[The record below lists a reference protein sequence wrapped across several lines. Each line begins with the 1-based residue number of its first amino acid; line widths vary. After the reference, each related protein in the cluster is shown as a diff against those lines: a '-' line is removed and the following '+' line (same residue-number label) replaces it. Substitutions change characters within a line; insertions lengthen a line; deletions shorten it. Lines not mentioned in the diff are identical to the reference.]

1 MSRRGFALLAVL
13 WTLTAITM
21 LTGAAMAV
29 ARLGGTT
36 TRNRVL
42 LARAAWAREACG
54 EILQARWASPLAH
67 PMPRKL
73 DTVDLG
79 RGTWCTATLEDP
91 SVKLNLNL
99 ADRAALVTLLR
110 AVVRRAAPVD
120 SLVDALLDWR
130 DPDTVPRRFGDESSG
145 NRNAPLADVW
155 ELRSVRGFTDS
166 LVGTLAGFLTTRGTG
181 AINVNE
187 APPEVLATL
196 PGMTDEAIRMVIMHR
211 RETPLPYADVLASLL
226 SPSGRRALL
235 ASYPEFVR
243 SAVFAAPQLVGTV
256 MGGVRGTPLVARVT
270 LTMVPVAGR
279 LAVIR
284 RETE

>member
-21 LTGAAMAV
+21 LTGAAMVV
-29 ARLGGTT
+29 ARLGSTT

-42 LARAAWAREACG
+42 LTRAGWAREACT
-54 EILQARWASPLAH
+54 EILQARYAQDPFV
-67 PMPRKL
+67 RRL
-73 DTVDLG
+73 DSVDLG
-79 RGTWCTATLEDP
+79 RNTWCSAALEDP
-91 SVKLNLNL
+91 SMKLNLNL
-99 ADRAALVTLLR
+99 SYRAALVTVLQS
-110 AVVRRAAPVD
+110 VVHPSTRVD

-130 DPDTVPRRFGDESSG
+130 DPDAIPRLFGDESSG
-145 NRNAPLADVW
+145 SRNGPLAEVW
-155 ELRSVRGFTDS
+155 ELHYVRGFTDS
-166 LVGTLAGFLTTRGTG
+166 LVGSLARFLTTRGTG
-181 AINVNE
+181 AINVNA

-196 PGMTDEAIRMVIMHR
+196 PGTTEETVRMLIMHR
-211 RETPLPYADVLASLL
+211 RETPIPNADVLAGLL
-226 SPSGRRALL
+226 SPSARRALL

-243 SAVFAAPQLVGTV
+243 SAVFTAPQLVGTV
-256 MGGVRGTPLVARVT
+256 TGGVHGTRLVARVT